1 MAKEYTELQLKAK
14 EAGVK
19 SWHTKSDEKI
29 QIELSKIEAPS
40 QPVVESTPDEIA
52 EPVID
57 PMAMVRVL
65 NGRNWDQAMMGIKGL
80 ANKSDLW
87 EYREIIKEEYAKE
100 IQEKNNKL
108 IAQAKKNG
116 K

>member
-29 QIELSKIEAPS
+29 EIELSKIEAPS
-40 QPVVESTPDEIA
+40 QPVIESTPDEVA
-52 EPVID
+52 EPVD
-57 PMAMVRVL
+57 PMKMVRVL
-65 NGRNWDQAMMGIKGL
+65 NGRTWDQAMMGIKGL
-80 ANKSDLW
+80 GNKSDLW
-87 EYREIIKEEYAKE
+87 EYAEIIKEEYAKE
-100 IQEKNNKL
+100 IKEKNDKL
-108 IAQAKKNG
+108 IAQAKNNG